1 MMPEEITKDK
11 NPSTYLKSTKQYFD
25 EALFRETLTKYKE
38 TLIIRDGKIAS
49 RNEELERSLVKQV
62 EKIVNAIIIVYKYY
76 LFEDYE
82 DLKQHALN
90 ACFTNFLKFDPA
102 KGTAFNYFSIIS
114 KISLLNLTQRKQKHR
129 NHLNVDDQIDLPA
142 KEILN
147 YDLFFEDMENTLFG
161 IVDEN
166 FVGTKRTR
174 YVRIISVIIDYLRK
188 TKRFVGKSDLYA
200 WGRSFGIKNNLIRE
214 FICDMA
220 KFNKELFEGLQ

>member
-1 MMPEEITKDK
+1 MMPEEITAK
-11 NPSTYLKSTKQYFD
+11 NPNTYLKSAKQYFS

-49 RNEELERSLVKQV
+49 RNEELERSLVKQI
-62 EKIVNAIIIVYKYY
+62 EKIVNAIIIVYRYY
-76 LFEDYE
+76 LFEEYE

-90 ACFTNFLKFDPA
+90 ACFSNFMKFDPA

-129 NHLNVDDQIDLPA
+129 NHLNVDDQVDLPA

-147 YDLFFEDMENTLFG
+147 YDLFFEEMENTLFG

-166 FVGTKRTR
+166 FVGAKRTR
-174 YVRIISVIIDYLRK
+174 YVRIISVIMDYLKK

-200 WGRSFGIKNNLIRE
+200 WGRSFGLKNNLIRE
-214 FICDMA
+214 FITDMV
-220 KFNKELFEGLQ
+220 KFNRELFEGLE